1 MRILV
6 VDDLLANIKFLE
18 NCLEKMYYQV
28 FSAVNGQEALKMLEG
43 IRPDVII
50 MDAVMPKM
58 SGFTATRII
67 KGNPNYAHI
76 PIIMV
81 TALDSE
87 EDKIKGLMAGADDLQ
102 TKPLDRE
109 MLLLRVRSLSRLK
122 SLADSLHFHQMSS
135 TVLNDSLYMR
145 DFFTNMKVLKEARIM
160 LIGSKFDKMNK
171 YKEMLENEGM
181 NVSINDDYNLALKQ
195 LASSNLHR
203 SKTEIGANES
213 HLVILGEMSYDEMLK
228 LTAKIKNNCH
238 TRDVLVMT
246 IFERDKILSKKIA
259 KAFELGVDDY
269 IISPINQQEMLARCL
284 NQIKKYR
291 FLRILQS
298 SYFKQLS
305 TSTTDH
311 LTKLYNRGYF
321 ELYISNIIKANNN
334 QKQSLFLLMLDIDN
348 LKNINDEY
356 GHVSGD
362 QILQETAARIIENL
376 RITDMCARWGGDE
389 FVIVLQN
396 VTAEEGKFFAQKIR
410 KAISSEPFA
419 VLRNRNSTEILHLKC
434 TCSIGGGMV
443 ELTGSTED
451 LIDYI
456 DQNLYTAKSLGKNT
470 EMIR

>member
-6 VDDLLANIKFLE
+6 VDDLLVNIKLLE
-18 NCLEKMYYQV
+18 NFLEKMYYQV
-28 FSAVNGQEALKMLEG
+28 FSAANGQEALKMLESV
-43 IRPDVII
+43 RPDVII

-67 KGNPNYAHI
+67 KGNPSYAHI

-228 LTAKIKNNCH
+228 LTAKIKNNS
-238 TRDVLVMT
+238 RNNQ
-246 IFERDKILSKKIA
+246 SKK
-259 KAFELGVDDY
+259 
-269 IISPINQQEMLARCL
+269 
-284 NQIKKYR
+284 
-291 FLRILQS
+291 
-298 SYFKQLS
+298 
-305 TSTTDH
+305 
-311 LTKLYNRGYF
+311 
-321 ELYISNIIKANNN
+321 
-334 QKQSLFLLMLDIDN
+334 
-348 LKNINDEY
+348 
-356 GHVSGD
+356 
-362 QILQETAARIIENL
+362 
-376 RITDMCARWGGDE
+376 
-389 FVIVLQN
+389 
-396 VTAEEGKFFAQKIR
+396 
-410 KAISSEPFA
+410 
-419 VLRNRNSTEILHLKC
+419 
-434 TCSIGGGMV
+434 
-443 ELTGSTED
+443 
-451 LIDYI
+451 
-456 DQNLYTAKSLGKNT
+456 
-470 EMIR
+470 